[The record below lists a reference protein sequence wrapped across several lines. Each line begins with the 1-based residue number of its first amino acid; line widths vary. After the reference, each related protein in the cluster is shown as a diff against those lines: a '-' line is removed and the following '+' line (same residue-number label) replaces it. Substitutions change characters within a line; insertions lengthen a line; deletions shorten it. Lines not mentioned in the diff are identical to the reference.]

1 MKTKT
6 VDVVHAAFQI
16 KAAGQDDGLDEGVF
30 TGYASVF
37 GNVDS
42 YGDIVQPGAFKDSLD
57 AWRASDRQIPL
68 LWGHDTYA
76 LDSIIGSIDPSEAV
90 EDDHG
95 LLVTGRFDLD
105 TESGRLAYRHVKG
118 RRLSDM
124 SFAYRVLEEA
134 KKPDGNHLLKLD
146 LREVSIVH
154 TGANPEAGVRAVK
167 SALVEVGL
175 KAGRVLSAANETTLR
190 DATDKVMEGIRAI
203 ESVLASVAV
212 DSGPTIVADTQKG
225 ATHTADGKASGGHDD
240 KLTTNEEP
248 SADTAPGQVDPGNED
263 QKAAPSVDL
272 EAATL
277 TYYTRLYGGQEGV

>member
-90 EDDHG
+90 RMT
-95 LLVTGRFDLD
+95 TGYWSRAGSTWIRKVGDWP
-105 TESGRLAYRHVKG
+105 TA
-118 RRLSDM
+118 M
-124 SFAYRVLEEA
+124 SR
-134 KKPDGNHLLKLD
+134 
-146 LREVSIVH
+146 
-154 TGANPEAGVRAVK
+154 
-167 SALVEVGL
+167 
-175 KAGRVLSAANETTLR
+175 
-190 DATDKVMEGIRAI
+190 
-203 ESVLASVAV
+203 
-212 DSGPTIVADTQKG
+212 
-225 ATHTADGKASGGHDD
+225 ADGC
-240 KLTTNEEP
+240 LT
-248 SADTAPGQVDPGNED
+248 
-263 QKAAPSVDL
+263 
-272 EAATL
+272 
-277 TYYTRLYGGQEGV
+277 

>member
-16 KAAGQDDGLDEGVF
+16 KAAGADDGLDEGVF

-42 YGDIVQPGAFKDSLD
+42 YGDIVQPGAFKDSLA
-57 AWRASDRQIPL
+57 AWRETDRQIPL

-76 LDSIIGSIDPSEAV
+76 LDSIIGSIDPNEAV

-167 SALVEVGL
+167 SALAEVGM

-190 DATDKVMEGIRAI
+190 EATDKVMEGVRAI

-212 DSGPTIVADTQKG
+212 DVGPTIVADTEGNPGSPQ
-225 ATHTADGKASGGHDD
+225 TADSKASGGNED
-240 KLTTNEEP
+240 KVTTTEEP
-248 SADTAPGQVDPGNED
+248 SAEHAPGQGGNSTED
-263 QKAAPSVDL
+263 QKSAPSVEL

-277 TYYTRLYGGQEGV
+277 TYYAHLFGG